1 MRLGAT
7 SRLINGRSVRG
18 ALTST
23 VTYEVRHGPYLIST
37 DEALLDIAAVH
48 AFLTRSYWA
57 TGIPRDLLVKAIRK
71 SLPFGLY
78 LDGRQIG
85 FARVISDGVTYAY
98 VADVY
103 VDEEHRSKGLA
114 LMLMQAVRAH
124 PDLQGLRRWMLG
136 TKDAHGLYHKVGFR
150 NVEIP
155 ERWMEISD
163 PDVYTRGAA

>member
-1 MRLGAT
+1 M
-7 SRLINGRSVRG
+7 
-18 ALTST
+18 
-23 VTYEVRHGPYLIST
+23 IST
-37 DEALLDIAAVH
+37 DEALLDIDAVH

-57 TGIPRDLLVKAIRK
+57 TGIPHDLVAKAIRN

-78 LDGRQIG
+78 VDGRQIG
-85 FARVISDGVTYAY
+85 FARVISDSVTYAY

-103 VDEEHRSKGLA
+103 VEEEHRSKGLA
-114 LMLMQAVRAH
+114 LKLMEAVRGH
-124 PDLQGLRRWMLG
+124 PDLRGLRRWMLG
-136 TKDAHGLYHKVGFR
+136 TKDAHGLYRKVGFQ